1 MGDTI
6 EFGEL
11 VDDVEGRL
19 QPLELELA
27 EAWWH
32 SNTESS
38 PEADG
43 RRIDAELA
51 RSALLADAEL
61 FADIR
66 AARESTDASADPLLR
81 RRLDLLYD
89 AFVPQQVPTD
99 LRRAIVELET
109 RVESTFNNFRGQ
121 IDGRRVDD
129 NAIAEILRTSDDPAE
144 RRAAWN
150 AAKQIGPEV
159 AGDVRELARLRNQAA
174 RDLGYRDHFAL
185 ALGTGELDEDRLFA
199 TLADVDRATEQP
211 FTEWKRELDASLAA
225 RFGCAEDELRPWHL
239 DDPFFQDAPA
249 AGAIALDYLFEDADI
264 EALTMRTYDGL
275 GLDVRPVLTHSDLYA
290 RDGKSQHAFCID
302 IDRDGDVRVLCN
314 VEPSERWMET
324 MLHEF
329 GHAVYDR
336 ECDRAL
342 PWLVRG
348 AAHSLTTEGI
358 AMLFGRLTRDPA
370 WLAEVAGIAPD
381 TIETLRPRL
390 QAARRAGLL
399 VFARWVLVMTNFER
413 QLYADPDADLDT
425 LWWDLV
431 EQYQQI
437 RRPDDRHEPDWASK
451 IHLAAAPVYYQ
462 NYLYGELFAS
472 QLDATLTDRAG
483 GLVDRRAAGELL
495 VRDVFGPGASL
506 RWDDLVIRATG
517 EPLSAAH
524 LARELA
530 A

>member
-1 MGDTI
+1 MGST
-6 EFGEL
+6 FEL
-11 VDDVEGRL
+11 VEDVEARL
-19 QPLELELA
+19 RPLELELA
-27 EAWWH
+27 EAWWQ

-38 PEADG
+38 PEADA
-43 RRIDAELA
+43 RRIEAELA
-51 RSALLADAEL
+51 RSALLADAAL
-61 FADIR
+61 FAEIR
-66 AARESTDASADPLLR
+66 AAREATDATADPLLR
-81 RRLDLLYD
+81 RQLNLLHD
-89 AFVPQQVPTD
+89 AFVPQQVPAD
-99 LRRAIVELET
+99 LRRTIVELET
-109 RVESTFNNFRGQ
+109 QVESTFNNFRGQ

-129 NAIAEILRTSDDPAE
+129 NTIAEILRTSDDPAE
-144 RRAAWN
+144 RRAAWE
-150 AAKQIGPEV
+150 AGKQIGPEV
-159 AGDVRELARLRNQAA
+159 AGSVRELARLRNQAA

-185 ALGTGELDEDRLFA
+185 ALHTGELDEDRLFA
-199 TLADVDRATEQP
+199 TLADVDGATEQP
-211 FTEWKRELDASLAA
+211 FIEWKRELDVSLAT

-249 AGAIALDYLFEDADI
+249 AGAIALDHLFEGADI

-275 GLDVRPVLTHSDLYA
+275 GLDLRPVLTHSDLYA
-290 RDGKSQHAFCID
+290 RGGKSQHAFCID

-336 ECDRAL
+336 ECNRAL

-358 AMLFGRLTRDPA
+358 AMLFGRLTRDPS
-370 WLAEVAGIAPD
+370 WLADVAAVAPD
-381 TIETLRPRL
+381 TVETLRPRL
-390 QAARRAGLL
+390 HRARRAGLL
-399 VFARWVLVMTNFER
+399 VFARWVLVMTTFER

-431 EQYQQI
+431 EQYQQV

-472 QLDATLTDRAG
+472 QLDATLTERAG
-483 GLVDRRAAGELL
+483 GLVDRTAAGEFL

-506 RWDDLVIRATG
+506 RWDELVIRATG
-517 EPLSAAH
+517 APLSASH
-524 LARELA
+524 LARELMS
-530 A
+530 